1 LAAAQ
6 LDKNWDDWTTQLTES
21 YAQSLELLDE
31 GKTEEAVYTYR
42 SRFLLTVKQLFSEAA
57 DVYPLRFENTIC
69 WTDWT
74 KKLYQLSHKAE
85 GALKAGEIDEA
96 RDLLLELRRHFY
108 DLHNQCD
115 LIKNNDALFAV
126 MEMLNREDVTAKQIT
141 EAVDVLLAAEPCRKA
156 KAENEAY
163 GQTLNQWLAEVKP
176 ILEKD
181 NLSEND
187 RARFRDITQPFY
199 KLYALQF
206 E

>member
-1 LAAAQ
+1 
-6 LDKNWDDWTTQLTES
+6 
-21 YAQSLELLDE
+21 
-31 GKTEEAVYTYR
+31 
-42 SRFLLTVKQLFSEAA
+42 
-57 DVYPLRFENTIC
+57 LRFENAIC

-85 GALKAGEIDEA
+85 DALKAGEIDEA
-96 RDLLLELRRHFY
+96 RDLLLELRCHFY
-108 DLHNQCD
+108 DLHDQCD
-115 LIKNNDALFAV
+115 SVKSNDALFAV

-156 KAENEAY
+156 KAENDAY

-176 ILEKD
+176 ILEKND
-181 NLSEND
+181 LSEND
-187 RARFRDITQPFY
+187 RIRLRDITQPFY